1 MSRTVLVCL
10 PFAGGGATFF
20 KKWQPEAPPGL
31 DIVAVQPPGR
41 EERYVDDPFTTVEA
55 VVGEAYDWLLPQLAG
70 AGRVALFGHSLGAVL
85 AYELAHRLA
94 AATSVTRLF
103 VSGSAGPWQPRRQ
116 RATGL
121 PDDAFVQA
129 VRRFAGYTHPAM
141 DDPEMR
147 EILLPSLRADVEMH
161 ESYVAPRDR
170 PLPVPITAL
179 RGRDDELISAEQCA
193 EWTGATTAGFD
204 LIERDGEHM
213 YLTTGAAG
221 LLRRLGE
228 RLAESR
234 PSAPGAT
241 ATPAGR

>member
-10 PFAGGGATFF
+10 PFAGGGASFF
-20 KKWQPEAPPGL
+20 KKWQPAAPPGL
-31 DIVAVQPPGR
+31 DIAAVQPPGR

-55 VVGEAYDWLLPQLAG
+55 VVGEAYDRLLPQLAD

-94 AATSVTRLF
+94 TVTTVTRLF
-103 VSGSAGPWQPRRQ
+103 VSGSTGPWRPRSR

-121 PDDAFVQA
+121 PDDAFVHA

-179 RGRDDELISAEQCA
+179 RGRDDELVSAEQCA
-193 EWTGATTAGFD
+193 EWAGATTAGFD
-204 LIERDGEHM
+204 LVERDGGHM
-213 YLTTGAAG
+213 YLTTGEAG
-221 LLRRLGE
+221 LLRLLSE
-228 RLAESR
+228 RLADPR
-234 PSAPGAT
+234 PAPPGGT
-241 ATPAGR
+241 AAPVGR